1 MLLNGFNRVV
11 NYDSLSANF
20 RKLESLL
27 KQSRSMKRKPSGLG
41 LFCLAF
47 RSRMAYQRQHAR
59 KPRKRTYFTK
69 LVWGPPLTLS
79 KKAMQGLLL
88 KRLQLC

>member
-27 KQSRSMKRKPSGLG
+27 KTVSQYEAKTLRPWSI
-41 LFCLAF
+41 LFGI
-47 RSRMAYQRQHAR
+47 QE
-59 KPRKRTYFTK
+59 
-69 LVWGPPLTLS
+69 
-79 KKAMQGLLL
+79 
-88 KRLQLC
+88 